1 MTRPDRPGG
10 EVPLVEVLDRV
21 IDRGAVVSGDAIIGV
36 ADVDLI
42 RIALRLVVL
51 PAGQGAVPAP
61 GRSAAERRPLP
72 AGPATL
78 PAAPAAPGRPALDL
92 HASRRS
98 GGERPGLDRGLA
110 QLILTVV
117 ELLRELL
124 ERQAARLAMRGAL
137 TDDQAE
143 RLGVALLELNV
154 RMDEL
159 VAAFGLE
166 RSDLN
171 LDLGPLGHLL

>member
-1 MTRPDRPGG
+1 MTPPDRPSG

-21 IDRGAVVSGDAIIGV
+21 IDRGAVVTGDAIIGL

-42 RIALRLVVL
+42 RIALRLVVV
-51 PAGQGAVPAP
+51 PADREAVAAP
-61 GRSAAERRPLP
+61 GRFAPERRPP
-72 AGPATL
+72 AAGSPTL
-78 PAAPAAPGRPALDL
+78 PAAPVSAGDPASDFQAARRP
-92 HASRRS
+92 

-110 QLILTVV
+110 QLVLTVV

-124 ERQAARLAMRGAL
+124 ERQAVRRAVRGAL
-137 TDDQAE
+137 TDEQAE
-143 RLGVALLELNV
+143 RLGAALLELNL
-154 RMDEL
+154 RMDEV